1 MTSSSPFI
9 NRVLFGHGAK
19 DINVAYMEDLKKYMY
34 TSEYIAETTA
44 ISTPTVKNLE
54 VDTEAEPEPECATIL
69 APKRFTPT
77 HKNTLFWS
85 IFLAVHEY
93 PEYME
98 ASRKSGNREIEEK
111 LRIVESLKPFPKRLK
126 DTNSKLTLE
135 GTQALYGSLMT
146 SRDDR
151 LEFCV
156 AYAAHYNKTI
166 WIMYPKTYRVYS
178 TTVQV
183 HTNAE
188 DAIILWATPGPK
200 HSVIYSLDQDP
211 NTVLDELLRTRE
223 TGLRSQSTYKMDELV
238 SIANKIG
245 IVVPAK
251 KPKKSELYNEIRLY
265 ISKDLL
271 E

>member
-1 MTSSSPFI
+1 MSSPFI
-9 NRVLFGHGAK
+9 NRVLFGHGSK
-19 DINVAYMEDLKKYMY
+19 DINQAYMDGLKRFMY
-34 TSEYIAETTA
+34 TSDYVVEPTVV
-44 ISTPTVKNLE
+44 ISTPTDLDKI
-54 VDTEAEPEPECATIL
+54 AHPEPYLSKPTSNS
-69 APKRFTPT
+69 KRFTPA

-178 TTVQV
+178 PTVQV
-183 HTNAE
+183 QTNAE

-223 TGLRSQSTYKMDELV
+223 PGLRSQSTYKMDEL
-238 SIANKIG
+238 IAIAHKLG
-245 IVVPAK
+245 VVVPAK